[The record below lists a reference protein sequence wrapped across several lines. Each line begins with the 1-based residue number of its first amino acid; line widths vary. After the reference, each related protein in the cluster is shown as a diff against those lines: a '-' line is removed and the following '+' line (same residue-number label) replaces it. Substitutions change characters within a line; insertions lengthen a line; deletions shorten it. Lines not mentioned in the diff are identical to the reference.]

1 MTLLWHLTK
10 RLVGAAVAQPL
21 RSNEV
26 NEVAAILTPTELQ
39 LFTQL
44 STADQRHAL
53 HVLRRFDA
61 FVGEALHV
69 TPAVAARRAALLHDI
84 GKVRAPLGTVMR
96 VVATVVGPRTP
107 AFRRYHEH
115 ETIGVAMLEQAGS
128 DPTTVMLL
136 RGQGDAQLVAAL
148 RRADAI

>member
-1 MTLLWHLTK
+1 MTSLWHLTK
-10 RLVGAAVAQPL
+10 RLVGATVAQPL
-21 RSNEV
+21 RSTEV
-26 NEVAAILTPTELQ
+26 DEVAAILTPTELQ
-39 LFTQL
+39 LFKQL

-61 FVGEALHV
+61 FVAEALHV
-69 TPAVAARRAALLHDI
+69 TPPVATRRAALLHDI
-84 GKVRAPLGTVMR
+84 GKVQAPLGMLMR
-96 VVATVVGPRTP
+96 VVATMVGPRTA

-115 ETIGVAMLEQAGS
+115 ETIGIAMLEQAGS

-136 RGQGDAQLVAAL
+136 RGHGDTNLVAAL

>member
-1 MTLLWHLTK
+1 MTSPWHLAK

-21 RSNEV
+21 GSAEA

-39 LFTQL
+39 LFGQL
-44 STADQRHAL
+44 STPDQRHAL

-61 FVGEALHV
+61 FVAEALHV
-69 TPAVAARRAALLHDI
+69 APPVAARRAALLHDI

-96 VVATVVGPRTP
+96 VVATMVGPRTP

>member
-1 MTLLWHLTK
+1 MTSLWHLTK

-21 RSNEV
+21 HSTEV
-26 NEVAAILTPTELQ
+26 NEVAAILTPAELQ

-53 HVLRRFDA
+53 HVVRRFDA

-69 TPAVAARRAALLHDI
+69 TPPVAARRAALLHDI
-84 GKVRAPLGTVMR
+84 GKAQTPLSTVMR
-96 VVATVVGPRTP
+96 VVATIVGPRTA

-115 ETIGVAMLEQAGS
+115 EAIGVTMLEHAGS
-128 DPTTVMLL
+128 DVTTLMLL
-136 RGQGDAQLVAAL
+136 RGQGDTQLLAVL

>member
-1 MTLLWHLTK
+1 MTSLWHLTK

-69 TPAVAARRAALLHDI
+69 TPPVAARRAALLHDI
-84 GKVRAPLGTVMR
+84 GKVQAPLGTLMR
-96 VVATVVGPRTP
+96 VVATMVGPRTA

>member
-1 MTLLWHLTK
+1 MTSLWHLTK

-21 RSNEV
+21 HSTEV
-26 NEVAAILTPTELQ
+26 NEVAAILTPAELQ

-69 TPAVAARRAALLHDI
+69 TPPVAARRAALLHDI
-84 GKVRAPLGTVMR
+84 GKVQAPLGTLMR
-96 VVATVVGPRTP
+96 VVATMVGPLTA

>member
-1 MTLLWHLTK
+1 MISPWHLAK
-10 RLVGAAVAQPL
+10 RLAGAVVAKRL
-21 RSNEV
+21 STVEV
-26 NEVAAILTPTELQ
+26 NEVAAILAPAELQ
-39 LFTQL
+39 LFRQL

-61 FVGEALHV
+61 IVAEALHV
-69 TPAVAARRAALLHDI
+69 APPVAARRAALLHDI

>member
-1 MTLLWHLTK
+1 MTSPWHLAK
-10 RLVGAAVAQPL
+10 RLAGAVVAKRL
-21 RSNEV
+21 STVEV
-26 NEVAAILTPTELQ
+26 NEVAAILAPAELR
-39 LFTQL
+39 LFRQL

-61 FVGEALHV
+61 IVAEALHV
-69 TPAVAARRAALLHDI
+69 APPVAARRAALLHDI

>member
-1 MTLLWHLTK
+1 MTSPWHLTK
-10 RLVGAAVAQPL
+10 RLVGAATAKRL
-21 RSNEV
+21 TSIEA
-26 NEVAAILTPTELQ
+26 NEVAEILTPAESEL
-39 LFTQL
+39 FRQL

-61 FVGEALHV
+61 LVAEALHV
-69 TPAVAARRAALLHDI
+69 VPPVVARRAALLHDI
-84 GKVRAPLGTVMR
+84 GKAQAPLGTLMR
-96 VVATVVGPRTP
+96 VVATIVGPRTP

-115 ETIGVAMLEQAGS
+115 EAVGVTMLEQVGS
-128 DPTTVMLL
+128 DAATLMLL

>member
-1 MTLLWHLTK
+1 
-10 RLVGAAVAQPL
+10 
-21 RSNEV
+21 
-26 NEVAAILTPTELQ
+26 
-39 LFTQL
+39 
-44 STADQRHAL
+44 
-53 HVLRRFDA
+53 VLRRFDA

-69 TPAVAARRAALLHDI
+69 TPPVAARRAALLHDI
-84 GKVRAPLGTVMR
+84 GKVQAPLGTLMR
-96 VVATVVGPRTP
+96 VVATMVGPRTA